1 VNSNPIAREILAEL
15 DLTEERTTS
24 AQEALDGMVRERSA
38 GNGRAVLTSP
48 ITIGIGSK

>member
-1 VNSNPIAREILAEL
+1 VNSNPIAGEIFAEL

-24 AQEALDGMVRERSA
+24 VQEALDGMVREPSA

-48 ITIGIGSK
+48 INIGIGSK